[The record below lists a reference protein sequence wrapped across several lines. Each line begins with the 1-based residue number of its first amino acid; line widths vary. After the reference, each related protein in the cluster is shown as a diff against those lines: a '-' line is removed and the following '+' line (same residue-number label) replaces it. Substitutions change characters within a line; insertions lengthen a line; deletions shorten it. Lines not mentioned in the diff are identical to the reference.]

1 MYNHVLFLGILLS
14 MDFAFYSS
22 KVKHFFRNLWYT
34 GTLKA
39 GGFEDDIEE
48 SMRDFAKDNLG
59 FEIGEG
65 AFEG

>member
-1 MYNHVLFLGILLS
+1 MYDHILFLGILLS
-14 MDFAFYSS
+14 MDLAFYTS
-22 KVKHFFRNLWYT
+22 KIKHFFRNFWAM

-48 SMRDFAKDNLG
+48 SMRDFAKDNFG
-59 FEIGEG
+59 FEIKEG